1 MVLLIIL
8 AVIIIILHFPLNVYV
23 SFIGGKP
30 AVRVKFAG
38 ITLFDLDKAM
48 NKKKDKSDDKYIDD
62 PDSKKRKKSKKDDKK
77 DKAEKKRK
85 SRRAAHEAYE
95 EDVSE
100 KSEGVLSED
109 KEKAQTDDKDS
120 DKKPKKKL
128 GDIIDGIKEKLELV
142 KLLWRICGRNIKKIF
157 KDIRIDN
164 IFIDFTA
171 AAEDAHKAALLYG
184 KLNAAVY
191 NGIAFIKR
199 YVKMSIK
206 SIGIRCRYDIEK
218 PVFDCSVRIN
228 IRPAVVI
235 GNAFVL
241 IFRLLVNL
249 GKILPLLRS
258 DSSGEKDKTEEA
270 KEKVTK

>member
-48 NKKKDKSDDKYIDD
+48 NKKKDKYDDKYIDD
-62 PDSKKRKKSKKDDKK
+62 PDGKKRKKDDKK

-85 SRRAAHEAYE
+85 SRRASHEAYE
-95 EDVSE
+95 KDVSE
-100 KSEGVLSED
+100 KSEKALSED

-128 GDIIDGIKEKLELV
+128 GDIIDSIKEKLELV

-191 NGIAFIKR
+191 NGIAFLKQHI
-199 YVKMSIK
+199 KMSIK

-258 DSSGEKDKTEEA
+258 ESSSGEKEKTEEA